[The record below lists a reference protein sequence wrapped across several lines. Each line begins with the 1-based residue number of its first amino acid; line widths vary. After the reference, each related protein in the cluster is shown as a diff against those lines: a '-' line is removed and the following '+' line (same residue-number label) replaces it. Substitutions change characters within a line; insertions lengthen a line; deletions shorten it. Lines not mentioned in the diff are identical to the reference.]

1 MTVDDRRPDDAPPDD
16 EAVEAAIEEAGE
28 NGFNAYVAAREA
40 IEAQFREEQRMAG
53 EADTSLRAPLHEI
66 FTSIQGEA
74 LFAGM
79 QQIFI
84 RFCGCD
90 LGCPW
95 CDTLDARAEP
105 PAEVWCQAR
114 PGVRGFTI
122 PNPAAVEDVLGVV
135 KRILKADR
143 EHAIHS
149 ISLTGGEP
157 LMHPE
162 YVSALA
168 ATLRPLE
175 LPIMLETNG
184 QRPDDLQKVLGMID
198 WVAADYKLDS
208 SMGRPMD
215 DAARREFLRLAQYKR
230 VFVKIVLTD
239 QATEEE
245 LEEVYAQIAA
255 VDPACPVFLQPVT
268 ATAGVRPPGGLD
280 LIRFRAIAMKRLRD
294 VRVMPQIH
302 KVLGLK

>member
-1 MTVDDRRPDDAPPDD
+1 MTPEDGPATDEMD
-16 EAVEAAIEEAGE
+16 EARDD
-28 NGFNAYVAAREA
+28 YRAAREA
-40 IEAQFREEQRMAG
+40 IEARQREEERIAA

-74 LFAGM
+74 LFAGL

-90 LGCPW
+90 LACPW
-95 CDTLDARAEP
+95 CDTPEARAEP

-122 PNPAAVEDVLGVV
+122 DNPARIDEVV
-135 KRILKADR
+135 RVVRRILKYD
-143 EHAIHS
+143 EEGAIHS
-149 ISLTGGEP
+149 IALTGGEP
-157 LMHPE
+157 LLHAE

-168 ATLRPLE
+168 AMLRPLE

-184 QRPDDLQKVLGMID
+184 QRPGDLQTVLGMID

-208 SMGRPMD
+208 AMGRPLD
-215 DAARREFLRLAQYKR
+215 DEARREFLRLAQYKR
-230 VFVKIVLTD
+230 AFVKIVVTD
-239 QATEEE
+239 EATEEE

-255 VDPACPVFLQPVT
+255 VDPACPVFIQPVT
-268 ATAGVRPPGGLD
+268 ATGGARPPGGLD

-302 KVLGLK
+302 KLLGLK

>member
-1 MTVDDRRPDDAPPDD
+1 MTREDRPADETVEEEPSSYQAARDA
-16 EAVEAAIEEAGE
+16 I
-28 NGFNAYVAAREA
+28 AARE
-40 IEAQFREEQRMAG
+40 REEDRIAE

-74 LFAGM
+74 LFAGL

-95 CDTLDARAEP
+95 CDTPESREDP
-105 PAEVWCQAR
+105 PAEVWCQAK

-122 PNPAAVEDVLGVV
+122 TNPAPVDEVLRVV
-135 KRILKADR
+135 RRILKYD
-143 EHAIHS
+143 EEGAIHS
-149 ISLTGGEP
+149 IAFTGGEP
-157 LMHPE
+157 LMHAD

-184 QRPDDLQKVLGMID
+184 QRPDDLQTVLGMID
-198 WVAADYKLDS
+198 WVAGDYKLDS
-208 SMGRPMD
+208 AMGRRMD
-215 DAARREFLRLAQYKR
+215 GDARREFLRLAQYKR
-230 VFVKIVLTD
+230 AFVKLVVTD
-239 QATEEE
+239 QTTEAE
-245 LEEVYAQIAA
+245 LETVYEEIAS
-255 VDPACPVFLQPVT
+255 VDPACPVFIQPVT
-268 ATAGVRPPGGLD
+268 PVGGARPPGGLD

-302 KVLGLK
+302 RVLGLK

>member
-1 MTVDDRRPDDAPPDD
+1 MTQEESRTAEETQEPEEEGRNAY
-16 EAVEAAIEEAGE
+16 EAARQAI
-28 NGFNAYVAAREA
+28 VAQE
-40 IEAQFREEQRMAG
+40 REEQRIA
-53 EADTSLRAPLHEI
+53 EQADTSLRAPLHEI

-74 LFAGM
+74 LFAGL

-95 CDTLDARAEP
+95 CDTLEARQAP
-105 PAEVWCQAR
+105 PARVWCQAK

-122 PNPAAVEDVLGVV
+122 ENPGSVDDVLQVV
-135 KRILKADR
+135 KRILKYD
-143 EHAIHS
+143 EEGAIHS
-149 ISLTGGEP
+149 IALTGGEP
-157 LMHPE
+157 LMHAE
-162 YVSALA
+162 YVSSLA

-184 QRPDDLQKVLGMID
+184 QRPEDLQTVLSMID

-208 SMGRPMD
+208 AMGRPMD
-215 DAARREFLRLAQYKR
+215 DEARREFLRLAQYKR
-230 VFVKIVLTD
+230 AFVKIVLTD

-245 LEEVYAQIAA
+245 LEEVYEQIAA

-268 ATAGVRPPGGLD
+268 PVGDARPPGGLE

>member
-1 MTVDDRRPDDAPPDD
+1 MTREDRPTD
-16 EAVEAAIEEAGE
+16 ETAEDQP
-28 NGFNAYVAAREA
+28 NAYEAAREA
-40 IEAQFREEQRMAG
+40 IAAQDREEQRIAA

-74 LFAGM
+74 LFAGL

-95 CDTLDARAEP
+95 CDTPEAHDDP
-105 PAEVWCQAR
+105 PDEVWCQAK

-122 PNPAAVEDVLGVV
+122 DNPAPVDEVLRVV
-135 KRILKADR
+135 KRILKYD
-143 EHAIHS
+143 EEGAIHS
-149 ISLTGGEP
+149 IALTGGEP
-157 LMHPE
+157 LMHAE

-184 QRPDDLQKVLGMID
+184 QRPDDLQTVLGMID

-208 SMGRPMD
+208 AMGRSMD
-215 DAARREFLRLAQYKR
+215 DEARREFLRLAQYKR
-230 VFVKIVLTD
+230 AFVKIVVTD
-239 QATEEE
+239 EATDEE
-245 LEEVYAQIAA
+245 LEDVFEQVAS
-255 VDPACPVFLQPVT
+255 VDPACPVFIQPVT
-268 ATAGVRPPGGLD
+268 PVGDARPPNGLD
-280 LIRFRAIAMKRLRD
+280 LIRFRALAMKRLRD

-302 KVLGLK
+302 RVLGLK

>member
-1 MTVDDRRPDDAPPDD
+1 MTPEDRP
-16 EAVEAAIEEAGE
+16 VAGE
-28 NGFNAYVAAREA
+28 ITEEGPNAYGEAREA
-40 IEAQFREEQRMAG
+40 IATQEREEARIAA
-53 EADTSLRAPLHEI
+53 EADTSLRASLYEI

-74 LFAGM
+74 LFAGL

-95 CDTLDARAEP
+95 CDTPAVQNEP
-105 PAEVWCQAR
+105 PAQVWCQAR
-114 PGVRGFTI
+114 PGVRGFSI
-122 PNPAAVEDVLGVV
+122 ANPAGIDEVLGAV
-135 KRILKADR
+135 KRILKYD
-143 EHAIHS
+143 EEGAIHS

-157 LMHPE
+157 LMHAD

-168 ATLRPLE
+168 ATLRPLD

-208 SMGRPMD
+208 SMGRPLD
-215 DAARREFLRLAQYKR
+215 DDARREFLRLAQYKR
-230 VFVKIVLTD
+230 AFVKIVVTD

-245 LEEVYAQIAA
+245 LEEVYAQIAS
-255 VDPACPVFLQPVT
+255 VDPACPVFIQPVT
-268 ATAGVRPPGGLD
+268 PSGGARPPGGLE
-280 LIRFRAIAMKRLRD
+280 LIRFRALAMKRLRD

>member
-1 MTVDDRRPDDAPPDD
+1 MTQEERSDG
-16 EAVEAAIEEAGE
+16 ECVEAGP
-28 NGFNAYVAAREA
+28 NAYQNAREA
-40 IEAQFREEQRMAG
+40 IAAREREEERIAA

-84 RFCGCD
+84 RFSGCD

-95 CDTLDARAEP
+95 CDTPESHAEP
-105 PAEVWCQAR
+105 PAEVWCQAK

-122 PNPAAVEDVLGVV
+122 DNPARIDDVVAVV
-135 KRILKADR
+135 KRILKYDEER
-143 EHAIHS
+143 AIHS

-157 LMHPE
+157 LLHAE

-168 ATLRPLE
+168 AMLRPFD

-184 QRPDDLQKVLGMID
+184 QRPEDLQTVLGMID

-208 SMGRPMD
+208 AMGRPMD
-215 DAARREFLRLAQYKR
+215 DAARREFLRIAQYKR
-230 VFVKIVLTD
+230 AFVKIVVTD
-239 QATEEE
+239 RATEDE
-245 LEEVYAQIAA
+245 LDDVFAQIAS
-255 VDPACPVFLQPVT
+255 VDPACPVFIQPVT
-268 ATAGVRPPGGLD
+268 AVGDARPPGGLD
-280 LIRFRAIAMKRLRD
+280 LIRFRALAMRRLRD

-302 KVLGLK
+302 KSLGMK